1 MNPPLTH
8 AEKLAAAIEYLRTR
22 GKYLPDQDCKFK
34 PTSAMNTDV
43 AATFAQIRKE
53 AK

>member
-1 MNPPLTH
+1 MNSH
-8 AEKLAAAIEYLRTR
+8 QQKLAAAIEYLRTR
-22 GKYLPDQDCKFK
+22 NKYLPDQDCTFK